1 MKVDWCPKVGV
12 LFAMVGLLAF
22 QLSSCK
28 DEISAEEAFLNKV
41 SGTWKASPI
50 GVSVDG
56 VAVNGAFS
64 NFSITIKNDATYTT
78 TNGNSPIWPSSGK
91 ITVVANSSSVGF
103 KFMRSDG
110 VEVAIQQF
118 TDTKLVLALQY
129 ADPNGRTRGVSGNY
143 VFDLQKN

>member
-1 MKVDWCPKVGV
+1 MKANGYIKLFLHLAIYVGIV
-12 LFAMVGLLAF
+12 I

-28 DEISAEEAFLNKV
+28 DEISAEEEFLNKV
-41 SGTWKASPI
+41 SGTWKASSV

-56 VAVNGAFS
+56 VVVNGAFN

-78 TNGNSPIWPSSGK
+78 VNGNNPIWPASGK

-110 VEVAIQQF
+110 VDVAIQQF
-118 TDTKLVLALQY
+118 TETKLVLALQY
-129 ADPNGRTRGVSGNY
+129 TDPNGRTRSVSGNY